1 MRKYMVL
8 TAVLI
13 VILLLFAM
21 PALAVENFNA
31 VREENGDVTLTWT
44 GGEPGE
50 KLTIQRMEHAQWKDL
65 VNGIPQTDGRY
76 VDKNPPAEE
85 TKYRLRWGLTGGLGP
100 VTAPPFGS
108 PGGSQGGTGNAQVV
122 DRGGLFERAIAE
134 VVDSLCGIFQGVIG
148 AVAHFQPIS
157 ELIFPSKGS
166 PSTLERPHPFDDQ
179 WPLLDRMY
187 LTFAITTLPL
197 CLVAVFLTAIKLIR
211 AGAMGGSQDRA
222 DAYDG
227 IWRWFFA
234 IVIIASAPLLV
245 RCLLQLDNALT
256 EAFRGATSSLGGVSY
271 DVMNSNNAV
280 TTIRTGSVL
289 GTALVKFY
297 LVVMEFWLN
306 MIFFVRDWVL
316 RIFYIFTPV
325 MAWMWAINKRVNAA
339 AVWMGEILTNTLM
352 HSAYALAFCVI
363 VTFMGVGS
371 IPWPEKV
378 IGVTSLIALGG
389 VLRNTLQDIWTRL
402 SGVDEEGVAGKTL
415 GALGFGGILGVAKL
429 GAVSVPGAAPSG
441 GIQPIG
447 GSPAGGINL
456 QGSSVQGGAMPG
468 SQQILGG
475 TIPGGIT
482 SQGGPPTP
490 GTMPPIA
497 STVSAPGGPV
507 PQVGGISPGGI
518 LLPAGSSVL
527 KKQAPQPA
535 ERLSGALNTGKITQG
550 VFQMGAGVL
559 SAPFSV
565 MPGGESV
572 RRFIVGAAG
581 AAGKTVGM
589 TYDVARQAYAQ
600 SRESSS
606 DKMEALKK
614 TPAAIGETLRQMT
627 GDKSAMKAG
636 LKVAGVATL
645 DAMMPKMGS
654 YAVKKVSL
662 DGYRHR
668 P

>member
-1 MRKYMVL
+1 MFQ
-8 TAVLI
+8 AVI
-13 VILLLFAM
+13 
-21 PALAVENFNA
+21 
-31 VREENGDVTLTWT
+31 G
-44 GGEPGE
+44 
-50 KLTIQRMEHAQWKDL
+50 
-65 VNGIPQTDGRY
+65 
-76 VDKNPPAEE
+76 
-85 TKYRLRWGLTGGLGP
+85 
-100 VTAPPFGS
+100 VTA
-108 PGGSQGGTGNAQVV
+108 
-122 DRGGLFERAIAE
+122 
-134 VVDSLCGIFQGVIG
+134 
-148 AVAHFQPIS
+148 HFKPVN
-157 ELIFPSKGS
+157 ELIFPSQAA
-166 PSTLERPHPFDDQ
+166 PSTLEKPHPFDDQ
-179 WPLLDRMY
+179 WPLLDKMY

-197 CLVAVFLTAIKLIR
+197 CLVAVFLNAIKLVR
-211 AGAMGGSQDRA
+211 VGAMGGSQDRA

-234 IVIIASAPLLV
+234 IIIIASAPLLV

-256 EAFRGATSSLGGVSY
+256 EAFRGATASLSNATF
-271 DVMNSNNAV
+271 DALNSQNAV
-280 TTIRTGSVL
+280 TSIDHTGSVL

-306 MIFFVRDWVL
+306 MIFLFRNWVL
-316 RIFYIFTPV
+316 RVFYIFTPI

-339 AVWMGEILTNTLM
+339 AVWMGEILTNTMM
-352 HSAYALAFCVI
+352 HSAYALAYCVI
-363 VTFMGVGS
+363 VTFILAAGNTS
-371 IPWPEKV
+371 WPEKV
-378 IGVTSLIALGG
+378 LGVTSLIALGG

-402 SGVDEEGVAGKTL
+402 SGVDEESIAGKTL

-441 GIQPIG
+441 GIQPTG

-456 QGSSVQGGAMPG
+456 QGSSVQGGTVPG
-468 SQQILGG
+468 SQQTAGG
-475 TIPGGIT
+475 MLLPGGIT
-482 SQGGPPTP
+482 SQGGLPTP
-490 GTMPPIA
+490 GTMSPITSA
-497 STVSAPGGPV
+497 VSAPGGPV

-627 GDKSAMKAG
+627 GDKSAVKAG